1 MSPGLLR
8 KVTKMADKLDGDTSS
23 GRSRTAMP
31 KPDKPKPAAAK
42 PKRKAETPTLT
53 DDLTGKFLRVGNA
66 LYRTSDDKKPIARLE
81 PDRLKTS
88 NIDALPDIVRIAK
101 ANGWTSIRINGGD
114 TFKKAAYLAAAA
126 QGLTVE
132 NYTPSKVVQAEAD
145 RLQARLAERDKRRE
159 AKNTASKSPRPVEE
173 TITLKA
179 LSERFLSQ
187 THEQNARD
195 PELRRAQSLVA
206 QTISITRAKYPDDP
220 VKASKEVEAR
230 RQEVARRIANG
241 DKIATIQVRNQQAQ
255 RVREVTQDQALSR
268 EGRTR

>member
-1 MSPGLLR
+1 
-8 KVTKMADKLDGDTSS
+8 MADKIDGNAAS
-23 GRSRTAMP
+23 GRNRPTTP
-31 KPDKPKPAAAK
+31 KPDRAKPETAK

-81 PDRLKTS
+81 SDRLRTS
-88 NIDALPDIVRIAK
+88 NIDALPDILRIAK
-101 ANGWTSIRINGGD
+101 ANGWTSIRISGGD
-114 TFKKAAYLAAAA
+114 TFKKAAFLAATA

-159 AKNTASKSPRPVEE
+159 AKNTASKSPRPTEAA
-173 TITLKA
+173 ITLKA

-206 QTISITRAKYPDDP
+206 QTISITRTKYPDDP

-255 RVREVTQDQALSR
+255 RVREVTQEQAFQRDGRSR
-268 EGRTR
+268 

>member
-1 MSPGLLR
+1 MP
-8 KVTKMADKLDGDTSS
+8 DTS
-23 GRSRTAMP
+23 
-31 KPDKPKPAAAK
+31 KPAPTK

-53 DDLTGKFLRVGNA
+53 DDLTGKFLRVGNR
-66 LYRTSDDKKPIARLE
+66 LYRTSDDKTPIVKLE

-88 NIDALPDIVRIAK
+88 NIEALPDILRIAK
-101 ANGWTSIRINGGD
+101 ANGWTAIKINGGD
-114 TFKKAAYLAAAA
+114 MFKKAAFLAAAA

-159 AKNTASKSPRPVEE
+159 AKNTVGKSLGPTEE

-206 QTISITRAKYPDDP
+206 QTISITRAKYFDDP
-220 VKASKEVEAR
+220 VRASKEVEAR
-230 RQEVARRIANG
+230 RQGVARRIANG
-241 DKIATIQVRNQQAQ
+241 DRIAAIQVRNQQAQ
-255 RVREVTQDQALSR
+255 RVREFTQDQALRR
-268 EGRTR
+268 EDRTR

>member
-1 MSPGLLR
+1 MGEKQESG
-8 KVTKMADKLDGDTSS
+8 ASS
-23 GRSRTAMP
+23 GRSRAAQ
-31 KPDKPKPAAAK
+31 PKPATPK
-42 PKRKAETPTLT
+42 PKSDRPKRKAEPPTLA
-53 DDLTGKFLRVGNA
+53 DDLTGKFLRVGNK
-66 LYRTSDDKKPIARLE
+66 LYRTSDDKKPIVRLE

-101 ANGWTSIRINGGD
+101 ANGWTSLRINGGD
-114 TFKKAAYLAAAA
+114 KFKKAAYLAAVA

-145 RLQARLAERDKRRE
+145 RLQARLAEREKRRE
-159 AKNTASKSPRPVEE
+159 GKRPASKTAPPAAE

-206 QTISITRAKYPDDP
+206 QTIAITRAKYPDDP

-230 RQEVARRIANG
+230 RLDVTRRIANG
-241 DKIATIQVRNQQAQ
+241 DRIAAIQVRNLQAQ
-255 RVREVTQDQALSR
+255 RVREITQDQALSR

>member
-1 MSPGLLR
+1 MCPGLLR
-8 KVTKMADKLDGDTSS
+8 KATKMAEKQDGTAPS
-23 GRSRTAMP
+23 GRSRTATP
-31 KPDKPKPAAAK
+31 KVDKPKTETAK

-53 DDLTGKFLRVGNA
+53 DDLTGKFLRVGNQ
-66 LYRTSDDKKPIARLE
+66 LYRTSDDKRPIARLE

-101 ANGWTSIRINGGD
+101 ANGWTSIRINGGN
-114 TFKKAAYLAAAA
+114 TFKKAAFLAAAA

-145 RLQARLAERDKRRE
+145 RLQSRIAEREKRRE
-159 AKNTASKSPRPVEE
+159 AKSTTSKSRQPPDI

-255 RVREVTQDQALSR
+255 RVREVTQEQALSR
-268 EGRTR
+268 DGRAR